1 MGSRRQIRLCG
12 WTRAAA
18 VAVAL
23 GVLAGG
29 CGGDDGRSDTGSPP
43 SSTADRSSASTGSTI
58 SPSSTSTTTTSTS
71 TTSVP
76 ATTSGR
82 SGAPDAAEQ
91 EVIDRYLGYW
101 AARLEANSGVP
112 DPGHPGLA
120 EFATGAQL
128 EAAVSEAQTNL
139 ERGVAYRQREDS
151 AAVQRIE
158 VVSIDG
164 NAAVVQECF
173 VDDGLVVRQDTGEVV
188 DDDITT
194 HNVRA
199 DLTREDGGPW
209 RVAAVR
215 AIQVWEGVA
224 GCALAS

>member
-1 MGSRRQIRLCG
+1 VVVVLGIL
-12 WTRAAA
+12 A
-18 VAVAL
+18 V
-23 GVLAGG
+23 G
-29 CGGDDGRSDTGSPP
+29 CGGDDDRTEPGPP
-43 SSTADRSSASTGSTI
+43 TSSTSDRPSTATESTTP
-58 SPSSTSTTTTSTS
+58 SSSTSTTTTTSSSTA
-71 TTSVP
+71 SVP
-76 ATTSGR
+76 PTTSGR
-82 SGAPDAAEQ
+82 SGAPDAVEQ

-112 DPGHPGLA
+112 DPAHPGLA

-139 ERGVAYRQREDS
+139 ERGVSYRPREDA

-158 VVSIDG
+158 VVSIEGD
-164 NAAVVQECF
+164 AAVVQECF

-199 DLTREDGGPW
+199 DLVREGGGPW
-209 RVAAVR
+209 RVSAVR

-224 GCALAS
+224 GCALVS

>member
-1 MGSRRQIRLCG
+1 MDHSTRCPPRRSRRPL
-12 WTRAAA
+12 A
-18 VAVAL
+18 VVLVLTALAV
-23 GVLAGG
+23 G
-29 CGGDDGRSDTGSPP
+29 CGDGEGRTDPKPP
-43 SSTADRSSASTGSTI
+43 TASTADRPSASSR
-58 SPSSTSTTTTSTS
+58 PTTTSSS
-71 TTSVP
+71 TTSVTTASATSVP
-76 ATTSGR
+76 PTTSGR
-82 SGAPDAAEQ
+82 DGAPDAAEQ

-112 DPGHPGLA
+112 DPAHPGLA

-128 EAAVSEAQTNL
+128 DAAMSEAQSNL
-139 ERGVAYRQREDS
+139 EAGLAYRQREDP
-151 AAVQRIE
+151 AAFQRVE

-164 NAAVVQECF
+164 NTALVQECF

-199 DLTREDGGPW
+199 DLVREDGGDW
-209 RVAAVR
+209 RVLAVR

-224 GCALAS
+224 GCALVS